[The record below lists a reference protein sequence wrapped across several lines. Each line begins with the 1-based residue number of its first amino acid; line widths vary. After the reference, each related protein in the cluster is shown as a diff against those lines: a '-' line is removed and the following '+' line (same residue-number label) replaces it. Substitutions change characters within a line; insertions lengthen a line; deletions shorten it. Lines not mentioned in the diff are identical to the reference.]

1 MAFLKSSSHQCGG
14 SLINKDWIVSAA
26 HCYDSRIEVLLGKHN
41 TAEDESSEQSILSE
55 RVIRHPQFNYYTIDN
70 DIMLIKLSKP
80 ATLNEYV
87 KPLDLPKS
95 CAPPD
100 TMCRVSGWGITMN
113 DTVDSDKLQCLNL
126 SIISDLDCNKSY
138 PGLITASMFCAG
150 YLEGGKGV
158 CQGDSGG
165 PLVCNGELQGGRSQS
180 PSSVSQQ
187 QNSSQTSEQNQSE
200 TGNKTLMSDI
210 VSGATDVTYVE
221 IELKSTEKQ
230 KKKKDIKGKTSESSD
245 TVYSKLNLVTHQASS
260 RRSGSDG
267 LNPVIVGV
275 SAGLTLTFFITVFL
289 VLLRRYRNNK
299 GGRSQS
305 PSTVSQQQNNS
316 QTSEQNQ
323 SETRNKTLMSGTV
336 HIYDSF
342 NATINKDT
350 GTEIV
355 SGATELTYAEIE
367 LKSTETQKKKK
378 ENKEAI
384 EIL

>member
-55 RVIRHPQFNYYTIDN
+55 LVIRHPQFNYSTIDN

-113 DTVDSDKLQCLNL
+113 DMVDSDKLQCLNL
-126 SIISDLDCNKSY
+126 SIISDRDCNKSY

-165 PLVCNGELQGGRSQS
+165 PLVCNGELQG
-180 PSSVSQQ
+180 
-187 QNSSQTSEQNQSE
+187 
-200 TGNKTLMSDI
+200 I
-210 VSGATDVTYVE
+210 
-221 IELKSTEKQ
+221 
-230 KKKKDIKGKTSESSD
+230 
-245 TVYSKLNLVTHQASS
+245 
-260 RRSGSDG
+260 
-267 LNPVIVGV
+267 V
-275 SAGLTLTFFITVFL
+275 SAGGRCAAKDQPGVFTKVCLFNTWIT
-289 VLLRRYRNNK
+289 
-299 GGRSQS
+299 
-305 PSTVSQQQNNS
+305 
-316 QTSEQNQ
+316 E
-323 SETRNKTLMSGTV
+323 
-336 HIYDSF
+336 
-342 NATINKDT
+342 TIN
-350 GTEIV
+350 
-355 SGATELTYAEIE
+355 TY
-367 LKSTETQKKKK
+367 Q
-378 ENKEAI
+378 N
-384 EIL
+384 